1 MCSADGADAGHS
13 RGSSKGVLDMQALE
27 RNRLQ
32 SFLYARD
39 VTERSL
45 LLMYYADQLT
55 PQEISL
61 VMDLPLGE
69 VVRRLAS
76 LIAAARAALTDATG
90 DEVLVA

>member
-1 MCSADGADAGHS
+1 MEPA
-13 RGSSKGVLDMQALE
+13 K

-32 SFLYARD
+32 TFLHARS

-55 PQEISL
+55 PHEISVVL
-61 VMDLPLGE
+61 NVPLSE

-76 LIAAARAALTDATG
+76 LIAAARAALAPKHAVRDHAEPNHPDVDAA
-90 DEVLVA
+90 DPLVA

>member
-1 MCSADGADAGHS
+1 ME
-13 RGSSKGVLDMQALE
+13 ALE

-32 SFLYARD
+32 GFLYSRD

-76 LIAAARAALTDATG
+76 LIAAARAALMDATG